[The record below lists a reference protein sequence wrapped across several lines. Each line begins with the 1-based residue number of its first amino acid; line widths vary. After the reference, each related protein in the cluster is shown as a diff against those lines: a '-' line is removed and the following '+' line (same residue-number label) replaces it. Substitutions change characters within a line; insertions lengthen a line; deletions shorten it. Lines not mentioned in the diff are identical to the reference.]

1 MNNIARVALLNQ
13 EYEYLIPDELVGL
26 IHHGSQ
32 VYVPF
37 GNSKRRGHV
46 VRITDNSEYPTEQLK
61 KIIEVY
67 GKQTLITPQLLKLGE
82 WMADYYC
89 CSKER
94 AMRTLLPGSVRNGKI
109 KHRKMSHYF
118 VTDSKVAE
126 EFLIKNKNN
135 KNRQLQCEALK
146 VLLTHTDL
154 VANALISESGCSSS
168 TIKSLLKNNLITE
181 EKRVVQR
188 DPFADSEIIR
198 TTKLL
203 LMSEQQQALDKI
215 NKIQDE
221 RNGLEKVNSPHTVLL
236 HGVTGSGKTEV
247 YLQAIDYCKNL
258 NKEAIVLVP
267 EIALT
272 PQTVS
277 RFRARFGDEI
287 SVLHSGLSDG
297 ERFDEWSKVSNGDVK
312 IAVGARSALFAPFK
326 NLGLIIVDEEH
337 EGTYKQ
343 GEAPR
348 YHARD
353 VAVMRGYLENA
364 VVVLGSA
371 TPSFES
377 YSNALNNKYILATLK
392 QRVDDRALP
401 EVKVIDLRM
410 DAALNNPQPVKK
422 DEDDIVEFKSSFFS
436 NMLIDAVREK
446 IALGEQ
452 VILFLNRRGFAR
464 QMMCEQCGYVAMCPN
479 CSIAYTF
486 HKSYNTLCCHMCM
499 DTIEALD
506 ECPDCHSK
514 EVRYSGL
521 GTEKVENVARKL
533 FKGARIARM
542 DSDTMRGGH
551 KSYEAVLNKFSRGEI
566 DILIGTQMI
575 AKGLHVERVTL
586 VGVLNA
592 DHGLYIPDFRAGER
606 TFQLITQVAGRAGR
620 GDMEGEVLIQ
630 SHNPFNETI
639 CYAKK
644 HDYCGFYEY
653 DMEVRNLLGYPPNGH
668 LIAVYFEGEDNDLVA
683 HVAKDFV
690 NNLQSYLNDTIT
702 VSDVGVAPIERIKKK
717 FRYMVMYRGEK
728 LKALRKA
735 IRHLILHNK
744 YPKKVHIYADVDA
757 ISLL

>member
-1 MNNIARVALLNQ
+1 MKNNIARVALLNS
-13 EYEYLIPDELVGL
+13 EYEYLIPDELLHVV
-26 IHHGSQ
+26 HEGSQ
-32 VYVPF
+32 VYIPF
-37 GNSKRRGHV
+37 GKSKRRGHIV
-46 VRITDNSEYPTEQLK
+46 KISNKSEFPVDQLK
-61 KIIEVY
+61 SIIEVY
-67 GKQTLITPQLLKLGE
+67 GKQALITPQLLKLGD
-82 WMADYYC
+82 WMAQYYC

-94 AMRTLLPGSVRNGKI
+94 AMRTLLPGSVRNGKV
-109 KHRKMSHYF
+109 KHQRISHYF
-118 VTDSKVAE
+118 INDSKIAE
-126 EFLIKNKNN
+126 EFLVKNKNN
-135 KNRQLQCEALK
+135 KNRHLQCEALK
-146 VLLTHTDL
+146 VLLTHNEL
-154 VANALISESGCSSS
+154 VANALISESGCSTS
-168 TIKSLLKNNLITE
+168 TIKSLLKNDLIGE

-188 DPFADSEIIR
+188 DPFANREIIR
-198 TTKLL
+198 TEKLA
-203 LMSEQQQALDKI
+203 LMTEQQTALQKINQLQDEILDK
-215 NKIQDE
+215 K
-221 RNGLEKVNSPHTVLL
+221 KTVNPHTVLL
-236 HGVTGSGKTEV
+236 FGVTGSGKTEV
-247 YLQAIDYCKNL
+247 YLQAIDHCINL

-297 ERFDEWSKVSNGDVK
+297 ERFDEWSKVSNGTVK

-343 GEAPR
+343 SEAPR

-353 VAVMRGYLENA
+353 VAVMRGHLENA

-377 YSNALNNKYILATLK
+377 YNNALNGKYVLAILK
-392 QRVDDRALP
+392 QRVDDRAMP
-401 EVKVIDLRM
+401 EVKIIDLRM
-410 DAALNNPQPVKK
+410 DAALNNPQPTKK
-422 DEDDIVEFKSSFFS
+422 DEEDVEFKSSFFS

-446 IALGEQ
+446 IHLGEQ

-479 CSIAYTF
+479 CSIAYTY
-486 HKSYNTLCCHMCM
+486 HKAYDTLCCHMCM
-499 DTIEALD
+499 DTIQALD
-506 ECPDCHSK
+506 VCPDCQSK

-521 GTEKVENVARKL
+521 GTEKVEEIARKL

-566 DILIGTQMI
+566 DVLIGTQMI

-586 VGVLNA
+586 VGILNA

-639 CYAKK
+639 QYAKK
-644 HDYCGFYEY
+644 HDYVSFYEY
-653 DMEVRNLLGYPPNGH
+653 DMEVRNLLSYPPNGH

-683 HVAKDFV
+683 NVAKDFA
-690 NNLQSYLNDTIT
+690 NTLQKYLNDSIT
-702 VSDVGVAPIERIKKK
+702 VSEVGVAPIERIKKK
-717 FRYMVMYRGEK
+717 FRYMTMYRGTK
-728 LKALRKA
+728 LKAVRGA
-735 IRHLILHNK
+735 IRHLILHNN

-757 ISLL
+757 VSLL

>member
-1 MNNIARVALLNQ
+1 MKIARIALLNK
-13 EYEYLIPDELVGL
+13 EYEYLIPDELVDL
-26 IHHGSQ
+26 IHSGSQ
-32 VYVPF
+32 VYIPF

-46 VRITDNSEYPTEQLK
+46 IKITEHAQYPTDKLK
-61 KIIEVY
+61 TIIEVY

-94 AMRTLLPGSVRNGKI
+94 TMRTLLPGSVRNGKI
-109 KHRKMSHYF
+109 KHRTMSHYF

-126 EFLIKNKNN
+126 EFLVKNKNN
-135 KNRQLQCEALK
+135 KNRHLQCEALK
-146 VLLTHTDL
+146 VLLSHSEL
-154 VANALISESGCSSS
+154 VANALISESGCSTS
-168 TIKSLLKNNLITE
+168 TIKSLLKNELIAE

-188 DPFADSEIIR
+188 DPFADYEIIR
-198 TTKLL
+198 TQKLP
-203 LMSEQQQALDKI
+203 LMVEQQTSLELI
-215 NKIQDE
+215 NKLQDE
-221 RNGLEKVNSPHTVLL
+221 RSGDLKPKSPHTVLL

-247 YLQAIDYCKNL
+247 YLQAIDYCIKL
-258 NKEAIVLVP
+258 NKESIVLVP

-277 RFRARFGDEI
+277 RFRARFGDAI

-297 ERFDEWSKVSNGDVK
+297 ERFDEWSKVSNGKVK

-326 NLGLIIVDEEH
+326 KLGLIIVDEEH

-343 GEAPR
+343 SEAPR

-364 VVVLGSA
+364 IVVLGSA

-377 YSNALNNKYILATLK
+377 YNNALNNKYILSTLK
-392 QRVDDRALP
+392 QRVDNRSMP
-401 EVKVIDLRM
+401 EVKIIDLRM
-410 DAALNNPQPVKK
+410 DAALNNPQPSKK
-422 DEDDIVEFKSSFFS
+422 DEEEVEFKSSFFS

-464 QMMCEQCGYVAMCPN
+464 QMMCEECGYVAMCPN
-479 CSIAYTF
+479 CSMAYTY
-486 HKSYNTLCCHMCM
+486 HKAYNTLCCHMCM
-499 DTIEALD
+499 DTIEAL
-506 ECPDCHSK
+506 EICPDCQSK

-521 GTEKVENVARKL
+521 GTEKVEAVARKL
-533 FKGARIARM
+533 FRGARIARM

-551 KSYEAVLNKFSRGEI
+551 KAYEAVLNKFSRGEI

-620 GDMEGEVLIQ
+620 GDMEGEVLVQ

-639 CYAKK
+639 MYAKN
-644 HDYCGFYEY
+644 HDFCGFYEY
-653 DMEVRNLLGYPPNGH
+653 DIEVRNLLSYPPNGH
-668 LIAVYFEGEDNDLVA
+668 LIAVYFEGEDNDMVA
-683 HVAKDFV
+683 NVANDFV
-690 NNLQSYLNDTIT
+690 NNLQPYLNKTIT
-702 VSDVGVAPIERIKKK
+702 VTDVGVAPIERIKKK
-717 FRYMVMYRGEK
+717 FRYMVIYRGTK
-728 LKALRKA
+728 LKALRVA

-744 YPKKVHIYADVDA
+744 YPAKVHIYADVDA